1 MRSPR
6 VTLPTAA
13 SLRCLMIVIAGTLVS
28 GCINPL
34 GPVGKGPQPPP
45 PRPSP
50 QLSQKFA
57 WGISTASYQYEDPA
71 VKPGDKDYY
80 YSDWDILIEQHKA
93 PPKGNALYSWTHFD
107 KDLEALKKIGVTHY
121 RFSVSWPR
129 ASRPSSQRQR

>member
-1 MRSPR
+1 MRSPL

-57 WGISTASYQYEDPA
+57 WGIST
-71 VKPGDKDYY
+71 
-80 YSDWDILIEQHKA
+80 
-93 PPKGNALYSWTHFD
+93 
-107 KDLEALKKIGVTHY
+107 
-121 RFSVSWPR
+121 
-129 ASRPSSQRQR
+129 